1 AGAVSGPGPAER
13 LHRLAAHRVGARHHG
28 RLDHRRVLEERALHL
43 EGADAVAGRD
53 DDVVGAPDEPEVAV
67 LVTAGA
73 IAGEIPLAAPARRRL
88 LRALPVFAEERR
100 RVAPQ
105 RELAHLAGR
114 QLLPVLADH
123 AQVVARE
130 GLPHRARADREA
142 GHVRGE
148 AARLGLAGAG
158 VDPA

>member
-1 AGAVSGPGPAER
+1 
-13 LHRLAAHRVGARHHG
+13 
-28 RLDHRRVLEERALHL
+28 RRRALEERALHL

-53 DDVVGAPDEPEVAV
+53 DDGVGAPDEPEVAV
-67 LVTAGA
+67 LVAAGA

-100 RVAPQ
+100 RLAPQ

-114 QLLPVLADH
+114 QLPPVLAGH

-130 GLPHRARADREA
+130 GLPHRARPDREA
-142 GHVRGE
+142 GRVRGE
-148 AARLGLAGAG
+148 GDRPGRPEAVWDQEPQAVGPAVDHPGVGRLAAAG
-158 VDPA
+158 P